1 MGEIQANVMDI
12 REFVNIQAQYE
23 NSSAAALDRC
33 KEFLNSGKFFMVRKG
48 DVYGFMIEH
57 YAKNNQYKPANALL
71 EDMRSKIPNVNVA
84 YYVNVQTI
92 RAMEQALG
100 TLNAAKA
107 AGAQQHAGVASVVA
121 EILQTAEPACA
132 PPRQDPRTVLHVR
145 LAAATSALDSFS
157 GASRD

>member
-1 MGEIQANVMDI
+1 MRMGEIQANVMDI

-33 KEFLNSGKFFMVRKG
+33 KEFLSSGKFFMVRKG

-57 YAKNNQYKPANALL
+57 HAKNNQYKPAHALL

-84 YYVNVQTI
+84 YYVNLQTI

-100 TLNAAKA
+100 TKILASN
-107 AGAQQHAGVASVVA
+107 QQ
-121 EILQTAEPACA
+121 
-132 PPRQDPRTVLHVR
+132 
-145 LAAATSALDSFS
+145 LDNEEQED
-157 GASRD
+157 GIMDETDRYNY